1 MAFLSKSASKPT
13 DQAKS
18 RPPVRWAT
26 FIMAATVG
34 LSAAIV
40 MAWFAGEARITK
52 IFAQLQVL
60 QSQPPMWLEV
70 PMVAAQYLVAPT
82 VVLLLLAYAITRVSP
97 RPRPWSRCIVVGI
110 LLTLVMRYL
119 VWRCLSTL
127 NLASPLE
134 GTLSLGLLAMELFG
148 LTTSIIQ
155 LLLLLRVRDRRPQ
168 ADQLEQAVTSGLYQP
183 WVDVFIPTYD
193 EPAFILRR
201 TIIGCQA
208 MTYPRK
214 TIYLLDDTRR
224 PEIKALA
231 ADMGCE
237 YIARPTNDH
246 AKAGNLNHAIQIA
259 RGELIASFDADF
271 VPTRNFLCRTVG
283 FFQQAKVG
291 LVQTPQSFYNA
302 DPIARN
308 LGLEG
313 VLTPEEEVFY
323 RQIQPMRDGVGSV
336 VCSGT
341 SFVARR
347 SALENSG
354 GFVTESLSEDYF
366 TSVRLAAQGNDVIYL
381 DEKLS
386 AGLAA
391 EDIAAHASQ
400 RLRWARGT
408 LQAFFIDSNPLTIPG
423 LTPMQRLGHLE
434 GLLHWFSS
442 IPRIVF
448 LLMPLAYSFLNVIP
462 IQATARELL
471 YYFVPYYLVQLTV
484 FAWLNERSR
493 SALLSD
499 IYSLVLVF
507 PLAATVVQAMVNP
520 FSRGFQVTPKGTSSQ
535 RFQFNWKL
543 GWPLVLLFGLTAIS
557 LWRNLGLCLMAGWG
571 SAGYELQARG
581 LALGWIWSAYN
592 LAMIAVALL
601 ILLDVPRPDSH
612 VWFDLRRV
620 VKLSPR
626 TRRPEPGDRPL
637 APSSACGPE
646 AISSASAMPKTWW
659 GITTVMSEVG
669 VEVSLTQQIS
679 LAHPLSVGMTVDLE
693 VAEEAIALEG
703 IITAIDYKNN
713 DKDEF
718 PHLRVQFG
726 PLTPASYRALV
737 TALFCRPGQWKRWN
751 SPGELRSIWLL
762 LRVLVWPR
770 RFSSRSTRAVPV
782 VKG

>member
-1 MAFLSKSASKPT
+1 MAFLPKSVPKPT

-26 FIMAATVG
+26 LILAASTG
-34 LSAAIV
+34 LTTALMI
-40 MAWFAGEARITK
+40 AWFRGEARIT
-52 IFAQLQVL
+52 ALLDGLHDWQG
-60 QSQPPMWLEV
+60 QSLPWLEV
-70 PMVAAQYLVAPT
+70 PMIAVHYLVAPT
-82 VVLLLLAYAITRVSP
+82 VLLWLAALAITRLSP
-97 RPRPWSRCIVVGI
+97 RPRPWSRCLVIG
-110 LLTLVMRYL
+110 LLLVLLGRYL
-119 VWRCLSTL
+119 VWRCLTTL

-134 GTLSLGLLAMELFG
+134 GTLSLGLLGMELFG
-148 LTTSIIQ
+148 LVTSMLQ

-168 ADQLEQAVTSGLYQP
+168 ADALEQDVLSGRYQP

-214 TIYLLDDTRR
+214 TVYLLDDTRR

-231 ADMGCE
+231 ADLGCE
-237 YIARPTNDH
+237 YVTRPDNHH
-246 AKAGNLNHAIQIA
+246 AKAGNLNYAIAHARVKGIPQ
-259 RGELIASFDADF
+259 GELIASFDADF
-271 VPTRNFLCRTVG
+271 VPTLNFLCRTVG
-283 FFQQAKVG
+283 FFQQPTVG

-341 SFVARR
+341 SFVVRR
-347 SALENSG
+347 SALEKTG

-366 TSVRLAAQGNDVIYL
+366 TAVQLAAQGHQVIYL

-391 EDIAAHASQ
+391 DDIAAHASQ

-408 LQAFFIDSNPLTIPG
+408 LQAFFIASNPLTIPG

-442 IPRIVF
+442 IPRIGF
-448 LLMPLAYSFLNVIP
+448 LLMPLAYSFLGVIP
-462 IQATARELL
+462 IRATAPELL
-471 YYFVPYYLVQLTV
+471 YYFVPYYLMQLTV

-507 PLAATVVQAMVNP
+507 PLAATVVQAMVSP
-520 FSRGFQVTPKGTSSQ
+520 FARGFTVTPKGTSSQ
-535 RFQFNWKL
+535 GFRFNWRL
-543 GWPLVLLFGLTAIS
+543 GWPLVVLFGLTAVS
-557 LWRNLGLCLMAGWG
+557 LWRNLGLSLAPEGW
-571 SAGYELQARG
+571 QMQG
-581 LALGWIWSAYN
+581 LTLGWLWSTYN

-601 ILLDVPRPDSH
+601 ILLDVPRPDTH
-612 VWFDLRRV
+612 AWFDLRRV
-620 VKLSPR
+620 IKLSPKLFAAELESGVSGK
-626 TRRPEPGDRPL
+626 TT
-637 APSSACGPE
+637 AKT
-646 AISSASAMPKTWW
+646 AIPKPPKPWW
-659 GITTVMSEVG
+659 GVTTLMSEAG
-669 VEVSLTQQIS
+669 VEVTLTQ
-679 LAHPLSVGMTVDLE
+679 AATPDYPLVVGMAVDLDI
-693 VAEEAIALEG
+693 AEEAIALEG
-703 IITAIDYKNN
+703 IITAVGIED
-713 DKDEF
+713 DL
-718 PHLRVQFG
+718 PQIRVQFG
-726 PLTPASYRALV
+726 PLPPASYRALV
-737 TALFCRPGQWKRWN
+737 TTLFCRPGQWKRWN
-751 SPGELRSIWLL
+751 SPGELQSIGLL
-762 LRVLVWPR
+762 LRVLFWPR
-770 RFSSRSTRAVPV
+770 RFTPRRLQAMPV

>member
-1 MAFLSKSASKPT
+1 M
-13 DQAKS
+13 
-18 RPPVRWAT
+18 V
-26 FIMAATVG
+26 ATVG
-34 LSAAIV
+34 LAAAIV
-40 MAWFAGEARITK
+40 LAWFAGEARVTR
-52 IFAQLQVL
+52 IFAQLQML

-70 PMVAAQYLVAPT
+70 PMVTAQYLLAPT
-82 VVLLLLAYAITRVSP
+82 MVLLLLAYAITRISP
-97 RPRPWSRCIVVGI
+97 RPQTWSRCIVVGI
-110 LLTLVMRYL
+110 LLTLVLRYL

-134 GTLSLGLLAMELFG
+134 GTLSLGLLGMELFG
-148 LTTSIIQ
+148 LITSIIQ
-155 LLLLLRVRDRRPQ
+155 LVLLLWVRDRRPQ
-168 ADQLEQAVTSGLYQP
+168 ADQLQQAVIGGRYQP
-183 WVDVFIPTYD
+183 WVDVFVPTYD

-201 TIIGCQA
+201 TVIGCQA

-231 ADMGCE
+231 EELGCH
-237 YIARPTNDH
+237 YITRPSNDH
-246 AKAGNLNHAIQIA
+246 AKAGNLNHAMGQTQ
-259 RGELIASFDADF
+259 GELIASFDADF
-271 VPTRNFLCRTVG
+271 VPTQNFLCRTVG
-283 FFQQAKVG
+283 FFQRTSVG

-341 SFVARR
+341 SFVVRR
-347 SALENSG
+347 SALESSG

-366 TSVRLAAQGNDVIYL
+366 TSVRLAAQGNEVIYL

-391 EDIAAHASQ
+391 EDIAAHATQ

-442 IPRIVF
+442 IPRIGF
-448 LLMPLAYSFLNVIP
+448 LLMPLAYSFLDVIP
-462 IQATARELL
+462 IQATTQELL

-520 FSRGFQVTPKGTSSQ
+520 FSRGFKVTPKGTSNQ
-535 RFQFNWKL
+535 RYQFNWKL

-571 SAGYELQARG
+571 TNAAYGLTYRG

-612 VWFDLRRV
+612 LWFDLRRV
-620 VKLSPR
+620 IKLSPR
-626 TRRPEPGDRPL
+626 SLGPT
-637 APSSACGPE
+637 SAQPPTPD
-646 AISSASAMPKTWW
+646 ASASLAQTWW
-659 GITTVMSEVG
+659 GVTTALSEVG
-669 VEVSLTQQIS
+669 LEVTLTQQVS
-679 LAHPLSVGMTVDLE
+679 PARPLGVGMAIELE
-693 VAEEAIALEG
+693 IVEEAIALEG
-703 IITAIDYKNN
+703 IITAVD
-713 DKDEF
+713 DRDDC
-718 PHLRVQFG
+718 PHLRVQFA

-737 TALFCRPGQWKRWN
+737 TTLFCRPGQWKRWN
-751 SPGELRSIWLL
+751 SPGELRSLWLL
-762 LRVLVWPR
+762 LRVLLWPR
-770 RFSSRSTRAVPV
+770 RFHPHRARALPV

>member
-1 MAFLSKSASKPT
+1 MAFLSRSASKPT
-13 DQAKS
+13 DRAKS
-18 RPPVRWAT
+18 RPTLQWAT
-26 FIMAATVG
+26 LIMATTVG
-34 LSAAIV
+34 VAAAIV
-40 MAWFAGEARITK
+40 LAWFAGEARITR

-60 QSQPPMWLEV
+60 QNQPPMWLEV
-70 PMVAAQYLVAPT
+70 PMVAGQYLLAPT
-82 VVLLLLAYAITRVSP
+82 VLLLLVAYAITRISP
-97 RPRPWSRCIVVGI
+97 RPRPWSRYIVVGI
-110 LLTLVMRYL
+110 LLTLVIRYL

-127 NLASPLE
+127 NLTSPLE
-134 GTLSLGLLAMELFG
+134 GTFSLGLLGMELFG

-155 LLLLLRVRDRRPQ
+155 LFLLLRVRDRRPQ
-168 ADQLEQAVTSGLYQP
+168 ADQLEQSVTSGQYQP

-208 MTYPRK
+208 MAYPRK
-214 TIYLLDDTRR
+214 TVYLLDDTRR
-224 PEIKALA
+224 PEIEALA
-231 ADMGCE
+231 ADLGCE
-237 YIARPTNDH
+237 YITRPDNAH
-246 AKAGNLNHAIQIA
+246 AKAGNLNHAIQQVQ
-259 RGELIASFDADF
+259 GELIASFDADF

-283 FFQQAKVG
+283 FFQSPKVG

-347 SALENSG
+347 SALENTG

-366 TSVRLAAQGNDVIYL
+366 TSVRLAAQGNEVIYL

-391 EDIAAHASQ
+391 EDIAAHATQ

-423 LTPMQRLGHLE
+423 LTPLQRLGHLE

-442 IPRIVF
+442 IPRIGF

-462 IQATARELL
+462 IRATAPEIL

-507 PLAATVVQAMVNP
+507 PLAATVVKAMVKP

-535 RFQFNWKL
+535 QFQFNWKL
-543 GWPLVLLFGLTAIS
+543 GWPLVILFGLTAVS

-571 SAGYELQARG
+571 TDAYLQVRG
-581 LALGWIWSAYN
+581 LALGWLWSAYN

-620 VKLSPR
+620 IKLSPR
-626 TRRPEPGDRPL
+626 IFQTELGDRPYATSPL
-637 APSSACGPE
+637 SPS
-646 AISSASAMPKTWW
+646 PKTWW
-659 GITTVMSEVG
+659 GITTLMSEAG
-669 VEVSLTQQIS
+669 VEVSLTQRS
-679 LAHPLSVGMTVDLE
+679 SPEHPLSVGMAVDLE
-693 VAEEAIALEG
+693 IAEEAIALEG
-703 IITAIDYKNN
+703 IITAVSYK
-713 DKDEF
+713 DGF

-726 PLTPASYRALV
+726 PPSPASYRALV
-737 TALFCRPGQWKRWN
+737 VTLFCRPGQWKSWN

-770 RFSSRSTRAVPV
+770 RFSSRNPKAVPL